1 MKEPT
6 LKELNIIIAT
16 HVFATGPSQEL
27 EDYLKNKV
35 KTLMFIGHPFSASKE
50 QQSFYKVYLNGE
62 LRKERAGIAL
72 RSPELLAYSKDF
84 IYTLLWTINAR
95 KNFDIFFGVDP
106 LNSFAGIFLNKIK
119 RTRKVILYTI
129 DYVPKRFS
137 NNFVNQIYH
146 QIDSYC
152 VNNSHQI
159 WNLSSRMAEERTK
172 KNVLKDDRQIV
183 VPIGVNFDRIKRLPF
198 KEINRKWI
206 AYMGHLRKGQGLE
219 LIIETLPRVVKEIP
233 DVKLL
238 IIGTGELENSLKKRV
253 AELGISKNVEFK
265 GFIKD
270 HKDVENMLT
279 QCAVGLAIY
288 EPSSDS
294 ITQYTDPS
302 KPKQYMACGLPVII
316 TAVPWVAEEIEK
328 KHMGLV
334 IKYNENALAEAVIKL
349 LKDDKLYT
357 ESRENAINFASELN
371 WDKIFDNALFK
382 ALKS

>member
-1 MKEPT
+1 MKEPK
-6 LKELNIIIAT
+6 LSELNMIIAT

-50 QQSFYKVYLNGE
+50 HRSFYRVYMNGE

-72 RSPELLAYSKDF
+72 RSPELLVYFKDF

-219 LIIETLPRVVKEIP
+219 LIMETLPRIVKEIP

-279 QCAVGLAIY
+279 KCAVGLAIY

-349 LKDDKLYT
+349 LKDDELYI

-371 WDKIFDNALFK
+371 WDKIFDNALSK
-382 ALKS
+382 ALK

>member
-1 MKEPT
+1 MKNPN
-6 LKELNIIIAT
+6 LKELNAIIVT

-27 EDYLKNKV
+27 EDYLKTRV
-35 KTLMFIGHPFSASKE
+35 KTLMFIGHPFWASKE
-50 QQSFYKVYLNGE
+50 QRSFYRIYINGE
-62 LRKERAGIAL
+62 LKEEGAGIAL
-72 RSPELLAYSKDF
+72 RSPELIVYFKDF
-84 IYTLLWTINAR
+84 VYTLLWTIKVR
-95 KNFDIFFGVDP
+95 KHFDIFFGVDP
-106 LNSFAGIFLNKIK
+106 LNCYAGLFLNRIK
-119 RTRKVILYTI
+119 RIRKVILYTI

-137 NNFVNQIYH
+137 NNVINGIYH

-152 VNNSHQI
+152 VNHSYQI

-172 KNVLKDDRQIV
+172 KGVLRDDRQIV
-183 VPIGVNFDRIKRLPF
+183 VPIGVNFERIKRLPF
-198 KEINRKWI
+198 KEINRNWV
-206 AYMGHLRKGQGLE
+206 AYMGHLRKRQGLE
-219 LIIETLPRVVKEIP
+219 LIVEALPNIVKKIP

-238 IIGTGELENSLKKRV
+238 VIGTGELENSLKKRV
-253 AELGISKNVEFK
+253 AELGVAQNVEFK

-279 QCAVGLAIY
+279 KCAIGLAVY
-288 EPSSDS
+288 EPDPDS
-294 ITQYTDPS
+294 FTRYADPS

-334 IKYNENALAEAVIKL
+334 IKYDENALAEAVIML

-357 ESRENAINFASELN
+357 ESRENAINFASELS
-371 WDKIFDNALFK
+371 WDKIFDDALFK

>member
-1 MKEPT
+1 
-6 LKELNIIIAT
+6 
-16 HVFATGPSQEL
+16 
-27 EDYLKNKV
+27 
-35 KTLMFIGHPFSASKE
+35 
-50 QQSFYKVYLNGE
+50 
-62 LRKERAGIAL
+62 
-72 RSPELLAYSKDF
+72 
-84 IYTLLWTINAR
+84 
-95 KNFDIFFGVDP
+95 
-106 LNSFAGIFLNKIK
+106 
-119 RTRKVILYTI
+119 
-129 DYVPKRFS
+129 
-137 NNFVNQIYH
+137 
-146 QIDSYC
+146 
-152 VNNSHQI
+152 
-159 WNLSSRMAEERTK
+159 MAEERTK